1 MPTRPAPVLYGCTDT
16 PARVQLCYSG
26 ARAVSTTDVTDST
39 EKKSFEPTV
48 STTEAAQAQSVW
60 TWRTPRHIQIY
71 LINLNSCCCNKVL
84 KKRRSTAVFKGRIY

>member
-1 MPTRPAPVLYGCTDT
+1 MYCFSSVVVDVVWLW
-16 PARVQLCYSG
+16 V
-26 ARAVSTTDVTDST
+26 RAVVSADVTEQT

-71 LINLNSCCCNKVL
+71 LISLNSCCCNKV
-84 KKRRSTAVFKGRIY
+84 